1 MEMVT
6 GLLEAATKTFEG
18 TSCGGIGA
26 GDAVATVGGAMDDV
40 TARRDAARSAKL
52 EIGPTSTPS
61 LLRRSSQ
68 VARLATLNLASLVR
82 KPAERFHISV
92 PGSNGAVPPGGPA
105 GGRRGASSGPAGRRR
120 DASGG
125 PGSRVSSRQTGGC
138 GSSRRTGG
146 RSASGG
152 HGGPG
157 RTRAADQAR
166 PARWRGRVAAMGM
179 GGVGRSGGVM
189 GEVKG

>member
-68 VARLATLNLASLVR
+68 VARLATLNLATL
-82 KPAERFHISV
+82 
-92 PGSNGAVPPGGPA
+92 NGAVPPGGPA
-105 GGRRGASSGPAGRRR
+105 GGRRGASGGPAGRRR

-146 RSASGG
+146 RSAPGG

-166 PARWRGRVAAMGM
+166 PARWRGRAAAMGM